1 MLCVGIFFCFASLE
15 SCFSF
20 LSFQARPELSSH
32 YLSNAAGE
40 TLRGVEGRWKWRILR
55 PVSFL
60 GMEYK
65 HSLVHI
71 TLFALLGGV
80 THAYLL
86 LKHTELTEIKILK
99 CSFLS
104 ALLCFIYG
112 CMDEFHQYFVNG
124 RNARFQD
131 VLVDAVGFTAAV
143 CAVNAA
149 VWLYRRIRR

>member
-1 MLCVGIFFCFASLE
+1 MRRNFLLFCVIGVMFLIFI
-15 SCFSF
+15 FS
-20 LSFQARPELSSH
+20 SQAGASSH
-32 YLSNAAGE
+32 YLSNAAGRLLGV
-40 TLRGVEGRWKWRILR
+40 LREDENGEFYGR
-55 PVSFL
+55 FL
-60 GMEYK
+60 FWEWNIRQLG
-65 HSLVHI
+65 HI

-86 LKHTELTEIKILK
+86 LKQTELTEIKILK

-131 VLVDAVGFTAAV
+131 VLVDVVGFTAAV